1 MTTAVLKASW
11 ATEAASRHNG
21 TLIRGR
27 LLASTPSGSNSLE
40 RVPASATIH
49 HHLYARGE
57 CGIFVANGWGYLQG
71 STMKNMVGSW
81 YSSQDP
87 LWRLSFAEEDEQK
100 PWWKFWRS
108 SKEGE
113 FLGVVI
119 VQAPD
124 IHEAVQVAWRRK
136 INPGGEVFGVQILNA
151 DLDDLNR
158 LLDALEAQEIAD
170 RTKVLD
176 VERLRD
182 ARDAG
187 PSGSYRREPVPQRR
201 SSRPPAHS
209 PRQNLKRDP

>member
-1 MTTAVLKASW
+1 MR
-11 ATEAASRHNG
+11 AAS
-21 TLIRGR
+21 
-27 LLASTPSGSNSLE
+27 
-40 RVPASATIH
+40 V
-49 HHLYARGE
+49 
-57 CGIFVANGWGYLQG
+57 GIFVANGWGYLQG

-87 LWRLSFAEEDEQK
+87 LWWLSFAEEDEQK

-124 IHEAVQVAWRRK
+124 IHEAVQVAWRK
-136 INPGGEVFGVQILNA
+136 NINPGGEVFGVQILNA

-158 LLDALEAQEIAD
+158 LIDAPEAQEIAD

-176 VERLRD
+176 VEKLRD

-201 SSRPPAHS
+201 SSLPPAHS